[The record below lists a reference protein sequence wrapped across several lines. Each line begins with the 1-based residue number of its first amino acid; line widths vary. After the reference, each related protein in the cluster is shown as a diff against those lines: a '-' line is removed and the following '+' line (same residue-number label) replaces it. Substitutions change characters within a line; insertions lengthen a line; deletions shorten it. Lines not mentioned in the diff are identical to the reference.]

1 MGCKV
6 AGEERGEAL
15 WGCEAKEGEEKF
27 SQGRVLV
34 KIRRRR
40 RRRRVPRV

>member
-15 WGCEAKEGEEKF
+15 WGCEAKEGEKF